1 MYVYSVT
8 AVPHFGLALCGT
20 RDNDATNRGFDMHW
34 AIDRWVSHFRL
45 RRAALRFAEEGWKVT
60 PGAWLEAGDEGGVPE
75 RFECGRPGCVTSSC
89 HPAFT
94 HWDDNR
100 EIDPVEV
107 EEWWQDAPYSL
118 LLATGHGIEVI
129 EVPALLGAQA
139 VCGPVNGP
147 GRPSARGA
155 LRGPVAITPQDRWM
169 FFVRGTAEV
178 RPELAHRNDIL
189 WHAASSWVPLP
200 PTRLFSG
207 AVRWEVSP
215 DDVEW
220 RLPTGE
226 QAQEALLAAMVA
238 LDASLLETR
247 HGRTVTPARPA
258 RARTGVVPLAARR
271 DSRTYLHSTVDMEL
285 LRRAA

>member
-1 MYVYSVT
+1 
-8 AVPHFGLALCGT
+8 
-20 RDNDATNRGFDMHW
+20 MHW
-34 AIDRWVSHFRL
+34 AIERWVSHFRL
-45 RRAALRFAEEGWKVT
+45 RRAAMRFAEQGWTVT
-60 PGAWLEAGDEGGVPE
+60 PGAWLEPGDGDNAVPE

-89 HPAFT
+89 HPALT
-94 HWDDNR
+94 HWDDDASV
-100 EIDPVEV
+100 DPVQI

-147 GRPSARGA
+147 GRPSVRGP
-155 LRGPVAITPQDRWM
+155 LRGPVAVTPQDRWM

-178 RPELAHRNDIL
+178 RPELAQRDDIL
-189 WHAASSWVPLP
+189 CHTISSWVPLP

-220 RLPTGE
+220 RLPTSE
-226 QAQEALLAAMVA
+226 QAQEALLSAMVS
-238 LDASLLETR
+238 LDASLLESR
-247 HGRTVTPARPA
+247 HARTITPARSA
-258 RARTGVVPLAARR
+258 ARTRATVVPLASRR
-271 DSRTYLHSTVDMEL
+271 DSRTYLHSTVDVEL